1 MLPSP
6 EAVPSPPAPGLPEP
20 RLVRTW
26 AALTLV
32 TRAQLFHGHTEL
44 ILQFNTFLP
53 TGYKVAHAP
62 APPAARETQATSLPC
77 GARPSA

>member
-1 MLPSP
+1 
-6 EAVPSPPAPGLPEP
+6 
-20 RLVRTW
+20 LVRTR

-53 TGYKVAHAP
+53 TGYKV
-62 APPAARETQATSLPC
+62 RPC
-77 GARPSA
+77 PWTTIQFGMLH